1 MNNKTN
7 KGNNMSKMIKTIT
20 ILAVLIGNVSLFQSS
35 ANAGWVNVGG
45 YQKSNGTYVAPHI
58 RTSPDAYTWNNLR

>member
-7 KGNNMSKMIKTIT
+7 KGDKMSKMVKTIA

-35 ANAGWVNVGG
+35 ANAWVNVGG
-45 YQKSNGTYVAPHI
+45 YTKSNGTYVAPHI

>member
-7 KGNNMSKMIKTIT
+7 KGDKMSKMIKTIA

-35 ANAGWVNVGG
+35 ANAGWVNVDG
-45 YQKSNGTYVAPHI
+45 YTRSNGTYVAPHI